1 MGVSQPWTGGR
12 TIVVDDNVAA
22 AAMLAEFLRL
32 IGHDS
37 EILPITTVRDMADD
51 ILARA
56 PDVAFVDI
64 SLAGGIDGRE
74 IAATLRASGC
84 NAHLVA
90 ITGFGR
96 PEDIQSTREAGFDE
110 HWTKPLDVDRVERF
124 MANPPRRA
132 RAGA

>member
-1 MGVSQPWTGGR
+1 MVVSPPWTGGR
-12 TIVVDDNVAA
+12 TIVVDDNAAA

-37 EILPITTVRDMADD
+37 DIVPITTVREMADD

-64 SLAGGIDGRE
+64 SLAGIDGRE

-110 HWTKPLDVDRVERF
+110 HWTKPLDVDHVERF
-124 MANPPRRA
+124 MATPPRRV
-132 RAGA
+132 RAGV

>member
-1 MGVSQPWTGGR
+1 MVVSQPWTGGR
-12 TIVVDDNVAA
+12 TIVVDDNASA

-37 EILPITTVRDMADD
+37 EILPITTVRDMADG

-64 SLAGGIDGRE
+64 SLAGIDGRD

-84 NAHLVA
+84 DAHLIA
-90 ITGFGR
+90 ITGFSR
-96 PEDIQSTREAGFDE
+96 PEDVQSTREAGFDE

-124 MANPPRRA
+124 MATPPRRV
-132 RAGA
+132 RAGT

>member
-1 MGVSQPWTGGR
+1 MVGSLPWTGGR
-12 TIVVDDNVAA
+12 TIVVDDNAAA

-37 EILPITTVRDMADD
+37 EIVPITTVRDMADD

-64 SLAGGIDGRE
+64 SLAGLDGRE

-96 PEDIQSTREAGFDE
+96 PEDIQSTRDAGFDE
-110 HWTKPLDVDRVERF
+110 HWTKPLDIDRVERF
-124 MANPPRRA
+124 MATAPRRV
-132 RAGA
+132 RADV

>member
-1 MGVSQPWTGGR
+1 MVVSRPWTGAR
-12 TIVVDDNVAA
+12 TIVVDDNTAA
-22 AAMLAEFLRL
+22 ASMLAEFLRL

-64 SLAGGIDGRE
+64 SLAGIDGRE

-124 MANPPRRA
+124 MASPPRRV
-132 RAGA
+132 RAGV